1 MIIDKLTDEFSWDF
15 MRSMKPKDLT
25 VCISIIKYPKT
36 LIFSL
41 RFNGC
46 GKKSYFLFIENNNK
60 KH

>member
-15 MRSMKPKDLT
+15 MRSMKPKDPT
-25 VCISIIKYPKT
+25 VCILIIKYPKT

-46 GKKSYFLFIENNNK
+46 GKKIIFLI
-60 KH
+60 H